1 MAIRFECPECGKTLS
16 VQDQLA
22 GKKVKCPCGA
32 VVVANAAGPVPA
44 VAQKRPAASP
54 SQTKAA
60 PAAQP
65 ASLTGPAAVRPSGT
79 AGPQARPSGLAARGP
94 APKSDLADLFDELTP
109 TDLETRA
116 QRSEA
121 AAGAPAK
128 VDPLAAYRPAT
139 KGRSGG
145 GSSGPT
151 VKRPLGLKILA
162 GLAVLGIIG
171 SLGGAAVAFFSPDTL
186 QRGPEPIPANII
198 KLTGGLLIGSSII
211 WMILVSALLTPQP
224 WAWWFCNLVYSSNI
238 WFNLLNS
245 FAEDNMPRAIGRA
258 TGGLLVG
265 AIVLSYF
272 SKQNTRNFFG
282 IKLAAWVGPVAS
294 VPAGLAIAFA
304 LIFGIG
310 AAYLAI
316 AG

>member
-1 MAIRFECPECGKTLS
+1 LAIRFECPECGKTLS

-32 VVVANAAGPVPA
+32 VVVANAAGPAAA
-44 VAQKRPAASP
+44 VAPKRPAPSP

-60 PAAQP
+60 PGAKP
-65 ASLTGPAAVRPSGT
+65 ASS
-79 AGPQARPSGLAARGP
+79 AGPTTSRPTAPAPARPSVPAARGP

-139 KGRSGG
+139 KGRSGS

-151 VKRPLGLKILA
+151 VERPLGLKILA

-245 FAEDNMPRAIGRA
+245 FAEDNIPRAIGRA

-272 SKQNTRNFFG
+272 AKQNTRNFFG